1 MGALWESEIYLSS
14 CSYLQIVQEK
24 LLISRRKSSH
34 VVIPQARSFPW
45 VCVTGR
51 LLLRTGYCYVCL
63 FQAPIRNRGNS
74 KIKETKIGLTPRQKN
89 AKKMVDQNP
98 WLWPPL
104 FLNVFNVF
112 YVFLFPCFSIFL
124 CSSYCFPIIMTYYS
138 LFFPNFL
145 DAFATWNHKCS
156 SIFYRNCCPGSICF
170 HLFSDMFSYFFGH
183 VKNSKKNREI

>member
-14 CSYLQIVQEK
+14 CSYLQTVQEK
-24 LLISRRKSSH
+24 LFISRRQSSH

-98 WLWPPL
+98 WLWPPF

-112 YVFLFPCFSIFL
+112 YVSLFPFFFYFSMFFL
-124 CSSYCFPIIMTYYS
+124 LFSYNYD
-138 LFFPNFL
+138 LFFVFPFSTLLQHEIINVHQF
-145 DAFATWNHKCS
+145 S
-156 SIFYRNCCPGSICF
+156 RNCCPGSICF
-170 HLFSDMFSYFFGH
+170 LLFSDMFSYFFGH